1 MGILAP
7 RYSKGEI
14 IRLSTDKYVNEKLP
28 QSSPGK
34 IIHVSSNRSGTF
46 SYEVEVVT
54 REKDF
59 PRVTKVFQEE
69 ELEKLETNETGAVRK
84 EDWRKEWQGI
94 SVSEDSLLPGTDQI
108 ARKGSQV
115 DLVSKIQLAPNKTI
129 NAVVPNGTAILL
141 STSRKAWQQAQ
152 RIRAKNNID
161 ETRSFSSE
169 SDSIEYQENVVM
181 AIITAFTSVEIF
193 SNEMIPEDSYFEGKN
208 KTQIEKM
215 PVSEKLAEVL
225 PEMLNTSSPKGRE
238 TFWSKFKKLKNVRNR
253 IIHMKSVDRMESTP
267 DNPNIWHK
275 IFSIDCPHQTVLQI
289 MDFFFDQTG
298 SRPRWRENG
307 PFEDDE
313 S

>member
-1 MGILAP
+1 MGILVP
-7 RYSKGEI
+7 RYGEGAI
-14 IRLSTDKYVNEKLP
+14 ILLSTDKYVNEKLP
-28 QSSPGK
+28 QGSPGK
-34 IIHVSSNRSGTF
+34 IIHVSNRSGTF
-46 SYEVEVVT
+46 IYDVEVVT
-54 REKDF
+54 QEKGF

-69 ELEKLETNETGAVRK
+69 ELEKLETNGTGAVRK

-94 SVSEDSLLPGTDQI
+94 SVSEDALLPGTDQI

-115 DLVSKIQLAPNKTI
+115 DLVSKIRLAPNKTI
-129 NAVVPNGTAILL
+129 AVVVPNGTAILL

-152 RIRAKNNID
+152 RIRAENNID
-161 ETRSFSSE
+161 ETRSFSSK

-208 KTQIEKM
+208 KTQNEKM
-215 PVSEKLAEVL
+215 PVSKKLAEVL
-225 PEMLNTSSPKGRE
+225 PKMLNTRSPKGRE
-238 TFWSKFKKLKNVRNR
+238 PFWSKFKKLKNVRNR
-253 IIHMKSVDRMESTP
+253 IIHMQSADRMKSTP
-267 DNPNIWHK
+267 DNPNIWHE
-275 IFSIDCPHQTVLQI
+275 IFSIECPHQTVLQI